1 MVDYDVVVVGG
12 GIAGSALAA
21 SLAPAGLS
29 VLVLERLTEFRDRVR
44 GEFMHPWG
52 AAEMDRLDLTATLVA
67 AGGNHNPS
75 LVVYDEGQDPAAAA
89 EIPLEMLVPGV
100 GGSFHVGHPQASE
113 ALNVVAAERGAT
125 TQRGVSDVLVTA
137 GRSPRVTYQLDG
149 EALRRDVPHRR
160 RGRRTPVD
168 RSARASASRWPTRRA
183 PTCSVACS

>member
-75 LVVYDEGQDPAAAA
+75 IVISTLRSRQAEQQHRYQDGRASAPSRRQAEQQHRYPSDEAAHELVAG
-89 EIPLEMLVPGV
+89 
-100 GGSFHVGHPQASE
+100 HVG
-113 ALNVVAAERGAT
+113 AAR
-125 TQRGVSDVLVTA
+125 RW
-137 GRSPRVTYQLDG
+137 RPRC
-149 EALRRDVPHRR
+149 RCR
-160 RGRRTPVD
+160 RGRRSVEST
-168 RSARASASRWPTRRA
+168 SR
-183 PTCSVACS
+183 